1 MNKHTI
7 NAVIRNSATKEIV
20 LMVEVA
26 SADDS
31 LVPMVA
37 EKLYDQLTEG
47 AQKNYQEFFKS
58 VFYRALYD
66 VKDVDIALFT
76 LFQSNHT
83 LIGANEPLELLSK
96 VPGRI
101 DVPSVESPY
110 EVSYFITSQVHTTL
124 SLIDR
129 LPDAIVFDRNI
140 WQAPIQI
147 TTGENEEAKQH
158 AEELAAGLLEKFN
171 FNYPIKE
178 ETFSQIEETFY
189 EENKTSDVEARAC
202 TTTDKCLTALRVIG
216 SLTGECTQPTA
227 DAANDPSV
235 ES

>member
-7 NAVIRNSATKEIV
+7 SAVIRNSLTKEIV

-26 SADDS
+26 SADDG
-31 LVPMVA
+31 LVPTVA
-37 EKLYDQLTEG
+37 EKLYDQLTES
-47 AQKNYQEFFKS
+47 ARKNYQEFFKS
-58 VFYRALYD
+58 VFCRALYD
-66 VKDVDIALFT
+66 VKDIDIALFT

-83 LIGANEPLELLSK
+83 LIGANEPLKLLSK

-101 DVPSVESPY
+101 DVPSVETPY

-124 SLIDR
+124 SLIDQ

-158 AEELAAGLLEKFN
+158 
-171 FNYPIKE
+171 
-178 ETFSQIEETFY
+178 SIEETFY
-189 EENKTSDVEARAC
+189 EENKASDVEARAG
-202 TTTDKCLTALRVIG
+202 TSTDKCLTALRVTG
-216 SLTGECTQPTA
+216 SLTGESTQPTA